1 VIALTLAL
9 PQSAYRDPR
18 DLIFAFWEGAMF
30 DGVSA
35 DFTNQRSDEPRTA
48 APFPWQGV
56 VLLVWLAILPVVVS
70 VVYPDVFATPL
81 QLF

>member
-1 VIALTLAL
+1 
-9 PQSAYRDPR
+9 
-18 DLIFAFWEGAMF
+18 MF

-35 DFTNQRSDEPRTA
+35 DFTNRRSGEPRTA